1 MHIHAHRKNKKNK
14 QGSNGSRN
22 LLDKPKNKSMTV
34 FD

>member
-1 MHIHAHRKNKKNK
+1 MHIHANRKNKKNK
-14 QGSNGSRN
+14 QGSNGRN